1 MTDCQTLSLPA
12 WPAAEICRG
21 AGKQLRRAG
30 HLTVARRLLALL
42 SLGMA
47 LLVSLLLAACSSA
60 SAPPRQ
66 FVAEWQEGRLLF
78 LADGRNGRVRAFSL
92 VGTAPIPLGEF
103 RTAASGG
110 VRDLVLDPQSGQLWV
125 LGADQ
130 LELFDARRRQSLE
143 RWPLAAGSVTALRLD
158 GNGVL
163 LLAADGAP
171 TARIEG
177 RASRAALAALM
188 VAAGAPAN

>member
-12 WPAAEICRG
+12 WPAAGICRG
-21 AGKQLRRAG
+21 AGKRLERAG
-30 HLTVARRLLALL
+30 QPTLPRRFAALL
-42 SLGMA
+42 SLAMA
-47 LLVSLLLAACSSA
+47 LFVSLLLAACSAA

-92 VGTAPIPLGEF
+92 VGTAPIPLGEI
-103 RTAASGG
+103 RSAASGG
-110 VRDLVLDPQSGQLWV
+110 VRDLLLDPQSGQLWV

-130 LELFDARRRQSLE
+130 LELFDARRRQPLE

-163 LLAADGAP
+163 LLAADGTP
-171 TARIEG
+171 TARIAG
-177 RASRAALAALM
+177 RAVLAALT
-188 VAAGAPAN
+188 VAGPSAN